1 MNESIPERKD
11 EEAWLAAL
19 AGREDAAHGGMSAA
33 QASSLRKAL
42 RRRQERLEA
51 EVPAADSVL
60 FSQILDAVHD
70 QRAKEWAQ
78 DHADSTDA
86 SLLAKPAGARRSRQP
101 WVWGAAASVA
111 LATVLSWNLLVDT
124 GVDES
129 QVLRGAQDTVLIDPD
144 PSARL
149 AQLQTLLEGAGSKPE
164 VRIEKSGTVVI
175 TVAET
180 PQVLDA
186 LTAERIFPQPVGGKI
201 VLVIEKPAQR
211 KP

>member
-1 MNESIPERKD
+1 MVSWTFLI
-11 EEAWLAAL
+11 
-19 AGREDAAHGGMSAA
+19 
-33 QASSLRKAL
+33 
-42 RRRQERLEA
+42 
-51 EVPAADSVL
+51 
-60 FSQILDAVHD
+60 D
-70 QRAKEWAQ
+70 Q
-78 DHADSTDA
+78 
-86 SLLAKPAGARRSRQP
+86 
-101 WVWGAAASVA
+101 
-111 LATVLSWNLLVDT
+111 

-129 QVLRGAQDTVLIDPD
+129 QVLRGPKDTILIDPD
-144 PSARL
+144 PYARL
-149 AQLQTLLEGAGSKPE
+149 AQVRTLLEDAGAKPE